1 MSAAP
6 MSFIPK
12 PPANKTHGPC
22 TVHPGVAMVQKWI
35 EELPGK
41 TGRSLE
47 EWIALTYRYRRLRK
61 KDRITR
67 RIEVRSKADID
78 DELKK
83 WLKKAYEMDE

>member
-1 MSAAP
+1 LPWCKSG
-6 MSFIPK
+6 SR
-12 PPANKTHGPC
+12 NCRGR
-22 TVHPGVAMVQKWI
+22 PG
-35 EELPGK
+35 
-41 TGRSLE
+41 GRSKNGSLSRIDTGGFE
-47 EWIALTYRYRRLRK
+47 K